1 VNSAIEKLNKGKL
14 IIRAALIQEGIAVF
28 LKIKALHRKY
38 QFRVAVTCPK
48 EQQNWQYRRI
58 PM

>member
-48 EQQNWQYRRI
+48 EQQN
-58 PM
+58 